1 MWWYWKVVKPLRSG
15 YLGHWIM
22 PLKEIVGPWILSL
35 CTLALKWAFCSAT
48 CSCHDVLPYHRPK
61 TMEPTD
67 DRLEPPKL
75 QAKITLFYLQVD
87 YLKYCYNNGKMTNRP
102 F

>member
-1 MWWYWKVVKPLRSG
+1 
-15 YLGHWIM
+15 
-22 PLKEIVGPWILSL
+22 
-35 CTLALKWAFCSAT
+35 
-48 CSCHDVLPYHRPK
+48 LPYHRPK